1 MKTHIV
7 TTLLL
12 LTQVA
17 ITSAA
22 EQVVCAYVDK
32 SPVTVSIDDLSKPDF
47 ETFRNDAIDRKLIL
61 LEFQRRKYTIPETLI
76 NDRTTTILN
85 EEFKGDQEAFD
96 KSLADQGFTMNS
108 FTQVETDKLAVQ
120 ALRQAIETEN
130 RKDATQPT
138 LDQFIETLRNNAT
151 IELVDP
157 EKIQG

>member
-32 SPVTVSIDDLSKPDF
+32 SPVMVSIDDLSKPDF
-47 ETFRNDAIDRKLIL
+47 ETFRDDAIDRKLIL

-96 KSLADQGFTMNS
+96 KSLADQGYTMNS

-120 ALRQAIETEN
+120 ALRQAIKTEN

-151 IELVDP
+151 IELVEP